1 MALDVGSRR
10 RRYGI
15 MDKKDEITGAV
26 IGHVKGFGFFRPD
39 QGGEDLYLHNRQM
52 RKVLHGDRVRVRRTD
67 YQGRPA
73 ASVVEALQ
81 KTGREIVGHFILEG
95 GVGFFEPDDPRFA
108 RDITVARGKFNGA
121 VDGDIVVVRITRH
134 PIEHHHAVGEVI
146 EVVGKDMTPGME
158 TEIAIRKHEIPYV
171 WSEETTMEM
180 AALGDSL
187 KSVEHGSGRVDLRSL
202 PLVTIDG
209 KDARDF
215 DDAVYCES
223 TSQGFRLIVA
233 IADVSHYVRADS
245 ALDREAWL
253 RGASVYFPNRVI
265 PMLPEA
271 LSNGICSLNPGED
284 RFCMACD
291 MNVSSCGEITD
302 YRFYPATM
310 RSRARLTYGIVNAI
324 ISDKDQAMRE
334 QWKEIAPHLD
344 RLYPL
349 YRALR
354 SRRESIDFEIP
365 EPLIEFDDKKRISRI
380 TARPRNEAHRLI
392 EECMLAANVSAARYL
407 QLHYGDESIYRNHD
421 GPDATGLADLKRF
434 LGGLGIT
441 LGGGDEPQA
450 RDYATLVE
458 GIAERNDIAG
468 VVQSVLLRSL
478 GQAVYSAEQSG
489 HFALSFPV
497 YTHFTSPIRR
507 YADLV
512 VHRRIKQALS
522 GSGAGI
528 VALDGVGFD
537 RIGEQCSFT
546 ERRADSASYEVVA
559 WLKAEFMLERVGEQ
573 FDGTIS
579 GVREFGIFVQLD
591 QIFVDGM
598 VHVSALGNDYYHYDP
613 VRIQLEGE
621 RGGQRFRLGDKVR
634 VRIARVDMDQAKIDF
649 ELAAVHQSASRAGK
663 TRNTR
668 RSGSKAG
675 GEKRNHSGKRQSDH
689 PR

>member
-1 MALDVGSRR
+1 MMDNKKGEVVG
-10 RRYGI
+10 
-15 MDKKDEITGAV
+15 TV
-26 IGHVKGFGFFRPD
+26 IGHANGSGFVRPD
-39 QGGEDLYLHNRQM
+39 EGGESLYLQNRQM
-52 RKVLHGDRVRVRRTD
+52 RKLLHGDRVRAWRGD
-67 YQGRPA
+67 YRGRST
-73 ASVVEALQ
+73 ASAIEVLQ

-95 GVGFFEPDDPRFA
+95 GVGFLEPDDIRFA

-121 VDGDIVVVRITRH
+121 EDGDIVVVRITRH
-134 PIEHHHAVGEVI
+134 PIEHHHAMGEVI
-146 EVVGKDMTPGME
+146 EVVGKDLTPGME
-158 TEIAIRKHEIPYV
+158 TEIAIRKHEIPHV
-171 WSEETTMEM
+171 WSEETTMEV
-180 AALGDSL
+180 ASLRDSL
-187 KSVEHGSGRVDLRSL
+187 KAAEHVFQRVDLRPL
-202 PLVTIDG
+202 PFVTIDG
-209 KDARDF
+209 KDAKDF

-223 TSQGFRLIVA
+223 TSQGWRLIVA

-265 PMLPEA
+265 PMLPVE

-291 MNVSSCGEITD
+291 MNVSPCGEITD

-310 RSRARLTYGIVNAI
+310 RSRARLTYGIANAI
-324 ISDKDQAMRE
+324 ISDKDQTMRG

-344 RLYPL
+344 RLHPL
-349 YRALR
+349 YLALR

-365 EPLIEFDDKKRISRI
+365 EPFIEFDDKKRISRI

-407 QLHYGDESIYRNHD
+407 QLHYQNDSVYRNHD

-434 LGGLGIT
+434 LGGLGLT
-441 LGGGDEPQA
+441 LGGGNDPQA
-450 RDYATLVE
+450 RDYAALVE
-458 GIAERNDIAG
+458 SVAERSDIAG

-478 GQAVYSAEQSG
+478 GQAVYSTEQSG

-522 GSGAGI
+522 GSGTEI
-528 VALDGVGFD
+528 VAPDGVGFD

-546 ERRADSASYEVVA
+546 ERRADSATYDVIA
-559 WLKAEFMLERVGEQ
+559 WLKAEFMLERIGEQ

-591 QIFVDGM
+591 QIFVDGL
-598 VHVSALGNDYYHYDP
+598 VHVSALGDDYYHFDP
-613 VRIQLEGE
+613 ARIQLEGE
-621 RGGQRFRLGDKVR
+621 RSGQRFRLGDKVR
-634 VRIARVDMDQAKIDF
+634 VRIVRVDMDQAKIDF
-649 ELAAVHQSASRAGK
+649 ELAAAHKSASKAGK
-663 TRNTR
+663 TGNTR
-668 RSGSKAG
+668 RSGNKAG
-675 GEKRNHSGKRQSDH
+675 GKNRNHSGKRQSGH

>member
-1 MALDVGSRR
+1 M
-10 RRYGI
+10 
-15 MDKKDEITGAV
+15 MDKKGEVVGTV
-26 IGHVKGFGFFRPD
+26 IGHANGFGFVRPD
-39 QGGEDLYLHNRQM
+39 EGGGNLYLHNRQM
-52 RKVLHGDRVRVRRTD
+52 RKLLHGDRVRARRIN
-67 YQGRPA
+67 YQGREE
-73 ASVVEALQ
+73 ASIVEVLQ
-81 KTGREIVGHFILEG
+81 KTGREIVGHFFKEDGI
-95 GVGFFEPDDPRFA
+95 GFFEPDDSRFA
-108 RDITVARGKFNGA
+108 RDITVAREKFNGA
-121 VDGDIVVVRITRH
+121 DDGDIVVVRITRH

-146 EVVGKDMTPGME
+146 EVVGKDLTPGME
-158 TEIAIRKHEIPYV
+158 TEIAIRKHEIPHV

-187 KSVEHGSGRVDLRSL
+187 KTAEHVSGRVDLRSL

-223 TSQGFRLIVA
+223 TNQGWRLIVA

-245 ALDREAWL
+245 ALDKEAYL

-284 RFCMACD
+284 RFCMVCD
-291 MNVSSCGEITD
+291 MNVSPCGEITD

-310 RSRARLTYGIVNAI
+310 QSRARLTYGIVNAI
-324 ISDKDQAMRE
+324 VSDKDQTRRE
-334 QWKEIAPHLD
+334 QWKEIVPHLD
-344 RLYPL
+344 RLYSL
-349 YRALR
+349 YLALR
-354 SRRESIDFEIP
+354 SRRESIDFGIP
-365 EPLIEFDDKKRISRI
+365 EPFIEFDDKKRISRI
-380 TARPRNEAHRLI
+380 TARPRNDAHRLI

-407 QLHYGDESIYRNHD
+407 QLHYQNDSVYRNHD
-421 GPDATGLADLKRF
+421 GPDIEGLADLKRF
-434 LGGLGIT
+434 LGGLGLT
-441 LGGGDEPQA
+441 LGGGDDPQA
-450 RDYATLVE
+450 RDYAILVE

-478 GQAVYSAEQSG
+478 GQAVYSTEQSG

-522 GSGAGI
+522 GPGTEI
-528 VALDGVGFD
+528 VAPDGVSFD

-546 ERRADSASYEVVA
+546 ERRADSASYDVIA
-559 WLKAEFMLERVGEQ
+559 WLKAEFMLDRVGEQ

-591 QIFVDGM
+591 QIFVDGL
-598 VHVSALGNDYYHYDP
+598 VHVSALGNDYYHFDP
-613 VRIQLEGE
+613 VRIQLESE
-621 RGGQRFRLGDKVR
+621 HGGQRFRLGDKVR
-634 VRIARVDMDQAKIDF
+634 IRIVRVDMDQAKIDF
-649 ELAAVHQSASRAGK
+649 ELVSVHNSEFKAGK
-663 TRNTR
+663 SGKAR
-668 RSGSKAG
+668 RSRNKAG
-675 GEKRNHSGKRQSDH
+675 GKNRTHSGKRQSDH